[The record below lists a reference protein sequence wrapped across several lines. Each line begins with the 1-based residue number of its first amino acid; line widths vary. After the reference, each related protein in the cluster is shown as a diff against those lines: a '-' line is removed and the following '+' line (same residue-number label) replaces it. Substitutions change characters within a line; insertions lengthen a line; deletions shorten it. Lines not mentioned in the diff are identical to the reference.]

1 MLGSILS
8 HLMET
13 ACGEEVVNHMLSE
26 KAVSLSLRK
35 HFLIKSEITKKLMQ
49 GIFLS
54 RFAFETSDNE

>member
-1 MLGSILS
+1 
-8 HLMET
+8 MET

-54 RFAFETSDNE
+54 WFAFETSDNE